1 MATVKQETVS
11 LWNSKIKGKTF
22 MEKVC
27 QEKEVC
33 LCRLLIPG
41 NGLFIPD
48 TYSYLGALSDSIIAV
63 LWYWRCAW
71 TSWEEMTKECLIEP
85 DFSLPYHGDS
95 KIILKN
101 NYPYMQQI

>member
-1 MATVKQETVS
+1 
-11 LWNSKIKGKTF
+11 

-33 LCRLLIPG
+33 LCRLLISG

-63 LWYWRCAW
+63 LWYWRCA
-71 TSWEEMTKECLIEP
+71 
-85 DFSLPYHGDS
+85 
-95 KIILKN
+95 
-101 NYPYMQQI
+101 